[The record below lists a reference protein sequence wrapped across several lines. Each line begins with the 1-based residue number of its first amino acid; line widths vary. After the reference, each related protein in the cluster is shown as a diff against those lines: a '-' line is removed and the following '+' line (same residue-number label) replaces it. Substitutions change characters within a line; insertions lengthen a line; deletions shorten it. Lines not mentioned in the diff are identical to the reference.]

1 MLGKKENE
9 ILLGIIWLSKIG
21 SSAQHN
27 RREGTSNN
35 QGVGVILLLISP
47 GARFPQKFISKS
59 LVSSSTTHNNTTL
72 PHIYYFLVRKKKMH
86 SCQWS
91 CVKIA
96 PLLGEKSC
104 LRPKNLEKRGHAK
117 KYPCLFS
124 LASLLSQ
131 SINENIFF
139 PQPDNCLH
147 TYSTTNLT
155 NPNSRTGAQ
164 YCSIDY
170 SAQVSVTRAS
180 NRHHHHELD
189 PFSIHH
195 QIKRSRALF
204 VVKAQFFHE
213 KSLVNQ
219 C

>member
-1 MLGKKENE
+1 MLRKKRERNIAWDYLVVKNWQQCTYTIE
-9 ILLGIIWLSKIG
+9 EKVQVTTRGQG
-21 SSAQHN
+21 SS
-27 RREGTSNN
+27 SF
-35 QGVGVILLLISP
+35 S
-47 GARFPQKFISKS
+47 FPLEHDFPKNS
-59 LVSSSTTHNNTTL
+59 LVSPWSPLVQPTTTQLYHTYT
-72 PHIYYFLVRKKKMH
+72 IVWSGKKMH

-104 LRPKNLEKRGHAK
+104 LRPKNLEKRRHAK

>member
-1 MLGKKENE
+1 MVMCQNCP
-9 ILLGIIWLSKIG
+9 II
-21 SSAQHN
+21 
-27 RREGTSNN
+27 R
-35 QGVGVILLLISP
+35 
-47 GARFPQKFISKS
+47 
-59 LVSSSTTHNNTTL
+59 
-72 PHIYYFLVRKKKMH
+72 
-86 SCQWS
+86 
-91 CVKIA
+91 
-96 PLLGEKSC
+96 EKSC
-104 LRPKNLEKRGHAK
+104 LRPKNLEKGDIPKNIRA
-117 KYPCLFS
+117 YFS
-124 LASLLSQ
+124 LASLPSQ
-131 SINENIFF
+131 SIKENIFF

-204 VVKAQFFHE
+204 VVKA
-213 KSLVNQ
+213 
-219 C
+219 